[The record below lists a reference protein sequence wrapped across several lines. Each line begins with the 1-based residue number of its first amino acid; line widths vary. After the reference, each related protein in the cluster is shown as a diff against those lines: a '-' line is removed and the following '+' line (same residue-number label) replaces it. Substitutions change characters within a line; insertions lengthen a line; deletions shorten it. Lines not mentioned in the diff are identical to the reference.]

1 MKKGLKILCAAL
13 SLTAIMSFSAF
24 AAETKKEYR
33 AEAEPIRTEMK
44 VMEEQMDALRE
55 SNKDFMEH
63 FKNIHQNK
71 KETGELPV
79 DKSVWKEAK
88 TLRGKIKTIR
98 EENGDSQVKN
108 LRAEAKAAA
117 ENKDFDTA
125 ILKLK
130 EAEKEKEK
138 RLEMLKEINSILTDV
153 LATIRSHI
161 IISII
166 QILFSSQESAEQ
178 DLLTPILSMASL
190 SGNVSK

>member
-63 FKNIHQNK
+63 FKNIHLNK

-88 TLRGKIKTIR
+88 HFVGKSKRSVRKTGIPR
-98 EENGDSQVKN
+98 
-108 LRAEAKAAA
+108 
-117 ENKDFDTA
+117 
-125 ILKLK
+125 
-130 EAEKEKEK
+130 
-138 RLEMLKEINSILTDV
+138 
-153 LATIRSHI
+153 
-161 IISII
+161 
-166 QILFSSQESAEQ
+166 
-178 DLLTPILSMASL
+178 
-190 SGNVSK
+190 